1 MGITQITQPLK
12 ECLGCR
18 RNPALPLDRL
28 NHYRAGVVID
38 QVTHAIEVVELTMH
52 DPARHRPETLGVLGL
67 TTHTYGEESAS
78 VEGLAKR
85 HDTLLVL
92 TEVIKSPAPCQLQCR
107 LVGLATRGAE
117 VDLVGK
123 GALYQ
128 CLGQLECRL
137 IGIDVGKMPQRTALL
152 GKCLGQY
159 RVAMT
164 QGVHRNAA
172 GKIDIFAAFLIPQST
187 TFATHRYDLLGRV
200 VRYHVPIE
208 IGAARGV
215 AHFGLHSW

>member
-1 MGITQITQPLK
+1 MGITQITQPLE

-38 QVTHAIEVVELTMH
+38 QVAHAIEVVELTMH

-92 TEVIKSPAPCQLQCR
+92 TEVIKSPAPRQRQRC

-117 VDLVGK
+117 VDRVGK
-123 GALYQ
+123 STLHQ
-128 CLGQLECRL
+128 WLGQVGCWA
-137 IGIDVGKMPQRTALL
+137 IGMGVGT
-152 GKCLGQY
+152 
-159 RVAMT
+159 V
-164 QGVHRNAA
+164 
-172 GKIDIFAAFLIPQST
+172 
-187 TFATHRYDLLGRV
+187 
-200 VRYHVPIE
+200 
-208 IGAARGV
+208 
-215 AHFGLHSW
+215 